1 MASTFLDALK
11 WLCGTIG
18 LGLVSIKAHY
28 NLSLTVPGQLYLRLA
43 AKVFMVFWRDSIIK
57 FG

>member
-28 NLSLTVPGQLYLRLA
+28 NLSLAGPYLRLA
-43 AKVFMVFWRDSIIK
+43 AKVFMVFWLEILL
-57 FG
+57 